1 MSVTRP
7 SIRARLASGGNRNT
21 HTLGLFAL
29 AVGIAVLF
37 SAINPSVFTSPL
49 NIESIT
55 LSIPEIGLMALAISI
70 AMTTA
75 GIDLSIVSVANLSA
89 LTAAYVSVQGMEAG
103 MSTPVLTVLAVML
116 ALVVGM
122 VCGAINAFVV
132 AVVGVAPILAT
143 LATQMIFAGVAIAFT
158 RGEPIYGLTP
168 ELTEL
173 GSTTVAAVP
182 LVFWLFLLIVVAA
195 AVIMTKTGYGLR
207 ATMLGASATAAD
219 YTGIARRR
227 VLFQTYILAGTIS
240 AAAGLV
246 MVMRTVSAS
255 AGYGSSYLLLAITI
269 AVLGGASPFGGR
281 VAVWG
286 TALAAVILQM
296 ISSGFNMQG
305 LSSYIY
311 QITQGLIL
319 AGVWILRM
327 EGSRLSTWIDAKRNG
342 QHDTDSTPLTE
353 LPYEEGQN
361 EGSSRVASGSGH
373 VH

>member
-1 MSVTRP
+1 MAATRTSP
-7 SIRARLASGGNRNT
+7 WARLARGNT
-21 HTLGLFAL
+21 HTLGLLVL
-29 AVGIAVLF
+29 AVAVAVLF
-37 SAINPSVFTSPL
+37 SALNPSVYTSPL

-89 LTAAYVSVQGMEAG
+89 LTAAYVSVNGMEAG
-103 MSTPVLTVLAVML
+103 MSTPTLTVLAVVL

-122 VCGAINAFVV
+122 VCGAINAVVV

-143 LATQMIFAGVAIAFT
+143 LATQMIFAGAAIALT

-168 ELTEL
+168 ELTEV

-182 LVFWLFLLIVVAA
+182 LIFWLFLVVVVLVAL
-195 AVIMTKTGYGLR
+195 VMTRTGYGLR

-240 AAAGLV
+240 AVAGLV

-255 AGYGSSYLLLAITI
+255 AGYGSSYLLLAVTI
-269 AVLGGASPFGGR
+269 AVLGGANPFGGR
-281 VAVWG
+281 VAIWG

-296 ISSGFNMQG
+296 LSSGFNMLG
-305 LSSYIY
+305 LSSYVY
-311 QITQGLIL
+311 QIAQGLIL
-319 AGVWILRM
+319 AGVWIVRM
-327 EGSRLSTWIDAKRNG
+327 EGARASTLINRKRNG
-342 QHDTDSTPLTE
+342 RRDAEPAALTD
-353 LPYEEGQN
+353 LPYEEGHH
-361 EGSSRVASGSGH
+361 EGSSRAVAGSGQ